1 MLAGLQALWQ
11 TLQLLP
17 LLNLFVTIL
26 AFETAIATTNLKF
39 WVYCTFEA
47 TVVTFLMLLSLQL
60 FQLMYTASE
69 RLFKADTSNN

>member
-1 MLAGLQALWQ
+1 MCIISLKGCKGFSVFMWIGLQALWQ

-39 WVYCTFEA
+39 
-47 TVVTFLMLLSLQL
+47 
-60 FQLMYTASE
+60 
-69 RLFKADTSNN
+69 